1 MRCQCGKSV
10 RFFVW
15 LNTTWP
21 GTTEEL
27 LEPRLRV
34 MGFEPGENCAL
45 VFAPERQ
52 ASGNPDFSTESIP
65 KVIGGTTPTCLTLG
79 LALYEL
85 AVESMVP
92 VSDTKPFGFES
103 YRLGL
108 VELAGEV
115 KCQMPHWAVQ
125 KVADALN
132 EHGKSIKGSHMRVP
146 GLAYKK
152 SIDDTRESPAAE
164 IISLLQDKVAT
175 VACSDRRIPSFPEK
189 RAYHF
194 DLKSVTLTV
203 ESVADYECT
212 IRATDHDAFDYSV
225 LKKYAA
231 AIVDI
236 RDRMRWESVVNA

>member
-1 MRCQCGKSV
+1 
-10 RFFVW
+10 
-15 LNTTWP
+15 
-21 GTTEEL
+21 
-27 LEPRLRV
+27 
-34 MGFEPGENCAL
+34 

-52 ASGNPDFSTESIP
+52 ASGNPDFSTASIP
-65 KVIGGTTPTCLTLG
+65 KVIGGTTPTCLTPG

-85 AVESMVP
+85 AVETMVP
-92 VSDTKPFGFES
+92 VSGTKPFGFES

-108 VELAGEV
+108 VERAGEV
-115 KCQMPHWAVQ
+115 KCQIPHWAVQ

-152 SIDDTRESPAAE
+152 SIDDPRESPAAE
-164 IISLLQDKVAT
+164 IISLLQDKGAT
-175 VACSDRRIPSFPEK
+175 VAYSDPHIPSFPQK

-203 ESVADYECT
+203 ETVADYDCT
-212 IRATDHDAFDYSV
+212 ILATDHDAFGYSV

-236 RDRMRWESVVNA
+236 RDRMCWESVVNA